1 MFLKLALSVLLIL
14 TFSGCSTT
22 KVEPVKP
29 VISDEIR
36 VACEPLPELKAE
48 VGKDMRQALLK
59 NRAESVAV
67 HETCAA
73 RHRGA
78 LRAVGV
84 EPISQGAKPDRW
96 AEFNRQLELYKLKGK
111 P

>member
-1 MFLKLALSVLLIL
+1 MFLKLALFALLTL

-36 VACEPLPELKAE
+36 TACEPLPELRAE
-48 VGKDMRQALLK
+48 VGQDMRQALLQ

-67 HETCAA
+67 HESCAA

-96 AEFNRQLELYKLKGK
+96 AEFNRQLELFKQKGK